1 MPAYNYYNDP
11 YVYATPQAPIG
22 QYQQVYKPQQQ
33 QTPINNY
40 GIIWAGEQDARAY
53 PTAPSTS
60 IILWDPNVDVFYK
73 KVTDAQ
79 GKTILFDIFDYAKRE
94 IQNEKVENGESAV
107 QSNENL
113 SKKVDDLAFKLD
125 SLIESL
131 SAQSPS
137 KETQQLKLDRI
148 NRKIK
153 DVSANAK
160 SDV

>member
-11 YVYATPQAPIG
+11 YMYATPQAPIG

-33 QTPINNY
+33 PTPINNY

-79 GKTILFDIFDYAKRE
+79 GKTILFDVFDYAKRE
-94 IQNEKVENGESAV
+94 IQNGNSESTRVAE
-107 QSNENL
+107 QSNEDL
-113 SKKVDDLAFKLD
+113 SKKVDVLSSKLD

-131 SAQSPS
+131 NTQSPS

-153 DVSANAK
+153 DVSINAQ

>member
-11 YVYATPQAPIG
+11 YVYATPQAPMG

-113 SKKVDDLAFKLD
+113 SKKVDDLSLKLD

-153 DVSANAK
+153 DVSINAK